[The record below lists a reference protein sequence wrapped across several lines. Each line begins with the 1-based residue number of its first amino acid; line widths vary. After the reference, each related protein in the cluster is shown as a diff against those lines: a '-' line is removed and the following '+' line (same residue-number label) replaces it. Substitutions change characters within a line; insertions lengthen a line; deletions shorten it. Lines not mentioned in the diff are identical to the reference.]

1 MGMFIRGIILTIS
14 KGKNLINKVLT
25 SPKSWFITLLVAL
38 GAALVPAAAFA
49 HAGLVRSDPA
59 DNAVLTEPPS
69 EIRLWFSEAISPDFS
84 GAQIL
89 DINGRPVQGVSLRV
103 NPAENLLILTPPSL
117 AEGLYSVRWKVLS
130 EADGHFTQGLLVFGL
145 GKGVDLSRAA
155 VAETEVSVPPWE
167 VGLRWFNF
175 SALLALAG
183 SVGIAFLVLGSGRAL
198 PGEEP
203 GLYAL
208 RRTAQGRVLALA
220 ISWSGL
226 AWLAGFGLLLWQIL
240 LLVNSLPEEASL
252 AGVGWQLVSR
262 TRWGW
267 FWLARQGI
275 LLLLFGLL
283 FRSYLD
289 RRYFKVSLG
298 ELLGTP
304 GNSESPKFPR
314 VPSNS
319 LSWRGK
325 QTMWVT
331 GLLLLAL
338 LLVQALTGHAA
349 ALTGYTALAV
359 LIDTL
364 HLLAASFW
372 VGGLLALLAGLLPLL
387 RRDRADFA
395 VLARASVGPF
405 SRLAALS
412 VGLLVA
418 TGLYST
424 GRQVASLDALLGT
437 LYGQTLLAKLGL
449 LLGVGLLGLLNSLA
463 VHPRLAAPLARR
475 LGRPLG
481 WTPLALRRL
490 PRLVLLEAGLGLLVI
505 LATGV
510 MTATPPARGPEFEV
524 AAEEIPTALDQSV
537 DDMLV
542 TFSAKPNRPGQNML
556 TVRAVSTR
564 RPPPAEVMRVILRF
578 TFLGQEMGR
587 TSADAVEIEPGLYQ
601 IGGNHLSLA
610 GAWQVQVVVRRK
622 GIEDSLA
629 QFDWVVAPP
638 GPARPVFISRRP
650 LEPSLTLAAGL
661 LGLSLL
667 LAAGWGLGRGKWA
680 QPGLV
685 SAQEPF
691 EDLENSARPEMAAG
705 QDTTYRV
712 NAGSL

>member
-1 MGMFIRGIILTIS
+1 MTIFN
-14 KGKNLINKVLT
+14 GKNSINKVLT
-25 SPKSWFITLLVAL
+25 SAKSWFIALLLAW
-38 GAALVPAAAFA
+38 GTALVPASAFA

-59 DNAVLTEPPS
+59 DNAVLTEPPA

-103 NPAENLLILTPPSL
+103 NPAENLLILTPPAL

-145 GKGVDLSRAA
+145 GEGVDLSQAA
-155 VAETEVSVPPWE
+155 AAETEAGPPPWE
-167 VGLRWFNF
+167 VWLRWLNF

-183 SVGIAFLVLGSGRAL
+183 SVGVAFLVLGSGRAL
-198 PGEEP
+198 PAGEELN
-203 GLYAL
+203 LYSL
-208 RRTAQGRVLALA
+208 RRAAQGRVLALA
-220 ISWSGL
+220 TGWSSL

-240 LLVNSLPEEASL
+240 LLANSLAEEASL
-252 AGVGWQLVSR
+252 AGVGWQLVSG

-267 FWLARQGI
+267 FWLARQGV
-275 LLLLFGLL
+275 LLLLSGVL
-283 FRSYLD
+283 FRLHRSAGAQKSSAMLLRSHLPP
-289 RRYFKVSLG
+289 RRASLG
-298 ELLGTP
+298 RVHGGAPLGYIAA
-304 GNSESPKFPR
+304 
-314 VPSNS
+314 
-319 LSWRGK
+319 
-325 QTMWVT
+325 
-331 GLLLLAL
+331 LLLLAL
-338 LLVQALTGHAA
+338 LTIQALTGHAA
-349 ALTGYTALAV
+349 ALTAYTALAV
-359 LIDTL
+359 LVDTL
-364 HLLAASFW
+364 HLLAASLW

-395 VLARASVGPF
+395 ALARASVGPF
-405 SRLAALS
+405 SRSAALS

-424 GRQVASLDALLGT
+424 GHQVASLDALLGT

-449 LLGVGLLGLLNSLA
+449 LLGVGLLGWLNSLA

-475 LGRPLG
+475 LGRPPG
-481 WTPLALRRL
+481 WTPLALHHL

-524 AAEEIPTALDQSV
+524 AAEEIPTALDQTV
-537 DDMLV
+537 DDMLI
-542 TFSAKPNRPGQNML
+542 TFSAKPNRPGQNMF

-601 IGGNHLSLA
+601 IGGNYLSLA

-622 GIEDSLA
+622 GIEDSVA
-629 QFDWVVAPP
+629 QFNWMVAPP

-650 LEPSLTLAAGL
+650 LESILTPAAGL

-667 LAAGWGLGRGKWA
+667 LVAGWWLGRGRGA

-685 SAQEPF
+685 PAQEPL
-691 EDLENSARPEMAAG
+691 EDLENPARPEIAAT
-705 QDTTYRV
+705 QDPTYRV
-712 NAGSL
+712 NTGSL